1 MGKYFVTDGFHGECV
16 MCEIIVSTYCVDV
29 DGGDSGEAEYR
40 HVVQGEADVLATFEK
55 CEG

>member
-1 MGKYFVTDGFHGECV
+1 MGKYFVTDGFHGEGI

-40 HVVQGEADVLATFEK
+40 HVVQGEADVLAVFEK